1 MTTKKS
7 FSCISGLLVKND
19 LKRFWHIPAACLLM
33 LVFLCGVPLFSLYG
47 TKWMCEVGF
56 IPFEIGSIR
65 GFLRSVVIAVLAVSS
80 AVCVF
85 SYLHGKSSASASFS
99 LPFSR
104 KTIFRS
110 HALAGWILS
119 VTPVITAGIL
129 FAVTFLIKI
138 KSGRLILY
146 ANNPPDVRLSYFE
159 VLMMMLIWTS
169 ALLII
174 VTFTYCACV
183 LAAVISGT
191 VFTHILLALF
201 FNGIAPATVFF
212 ANQYMIRFLKGL
224 PEAPVT
230 ARGFS
235 PFTNLYMQLWGPNA
249 KILTTA
255 LVFLVAAAFFLFLS
269 GFLFKRIRPEREGD
283 AVVFRPV
290 GEVVCALFAFIG
302 MSLTAFIAEGFAF
315 TDSTALFLLF
325 GLIGSLLF
333 YAVARM
339 VLDKGIH
346 IFHKKALQ
354 TYCVFLAA
362 AAVFCAFTVF
372 DISGYEKR
380 IPKTEEILSCSIE
393 GGIAGSLG
401 ETVEFSGAE
410 KEVTALHKALIE
422 NENDLADSDIPET
435 RTNLAITYHLK
446 NGKTMV
452 RAYAFNLHCINEVRS
467 CYETLYYSVPYR
479 KAVARDTKQEL
490 NRLKRIDDL
499 FYTAR
504 IDDTYTYTVKKHHD
518 AFLKELKEAIMKDTE
533 ERSFHDQLLLNKVDQ
548 KCWDI
553 WYTFHEEKDSAVT
566 VTYPIYITDEHAL
579 KVIEKYKPYLEKY
592 QTL

>member
-1 MTTKKS
+1 MTMKKS
-7 FSCISGLLVKND
+7 FSGISGLLIQHD

-33 LVFLCGVPLFSLYG
+33 LVFLCGVPLFSLSG
-47 TKWMCEVGF
+47 KKWMGEVGF
-56 IPFEIGSIR
+56 IPFEIESLR
-65 GFLRSVVIAVLAVSS
+65 GFLQAVVIAFLAVSS

-85 SYLHGKSSASASFS
+85 SCLHGKSSASASFS

-146 ANNPPDVRLSYFE
+146 ANNPLGVHLSYLE
-159 VLMMMLIWTS
+159 VLMMLLIWTS

-191 VFTHILLALF
+191 VFAHILLALF
-201 FNGIAPATVFF
+201 FNGIAPAAVFF

-224 PEAPVT
+224 PESPV
-230 ARGFS
+230 ASRNFS
-235 PFTNLYMQLWGPNA
+235 PFTSFYMQLWGLDA

-255 LVFLVAAAFFLFLS
+255 FVFLVAAAFLLFLS
-269 GFLFKRIRPEREGD
+269 EFLFKRIRPEREGD

-302 MSLTAFIAEGFAF
+302 MSLTAFIAEGFFSA
-315 TDSTALFLLF
+315 DSTALFLLS

-333 YAVARM
+333 YAAARM

-354 TYCVFLAA
+354 TYCAFLAA

-372 DISGYEKR
+372 DVSGYEKR

-393 GGIAGSLG
+393 GGVAERAG
-401 ETVEFSGAE
+401 ETIEISGAE

-422 NENDLADSDIPET
+422 SGNDLSDSDVPET
-435 RTNLAITYHLK
+435 LTNLAITYHLK

-452 RAYAFNLHCINEVRS
+452 RAYEFNLHCINEVRS
-467 CYETLYYSVPYR
+467 CYETLYCSEPYR
-479 KAVARDTKQEL
+479 KAVARDTRQEL

-499 FYTAR
+499 QYTAR
-504 IDDTYTYTVKKHHD
+504 INDTYAYTVKKHHD

-533 ERSFHDQLLLNKVDQ
+533 ERSFHNQLLLNNGDLD
-548 KCWDI
+548 CWDI

-566 VTYPIYITDEHAL
+566 VTYPIYSTDEHAL
-579 KVIEKYKPYLEKY
+579 KVIEKYRPYLEKY

>member
-1 MTTKKS
+1 MFRCSLSGKKW
-7 FSCISGLLVKND
+7 IG
-19 LKRFWHIPAACLLM
+19 
-33 LVFLCGVPLFSLYG
+33 
-47 TKWMCEVGF
+47 EVGF
-56 IPFEIGSIR
+56 IPLEIESIR
-65 GFLRSVVIAVLAVSS
+65 GILQSAVIAVLAVSS
-80 AVCVF
+80 AICVF

-104 KTIFRS
+104 KTMFRS
-110 HALAGWILS
+110 HALSGWILS
-119 VTPVITAGIL
+119 VRPVIAAGIL

-138 KSGRLILY
+138 KSGSLILY
-146 ANNPPDVRLSYFE
+146 ANNPPAVRLSYFE
-159 VLMMMLIWTS
+159 VLMMMLLWTS

-174 VTFTYCACV
+174 ITFTYCACV

-201 FNGIAPATVFF
+201 FNGIAPVAVFF
-212 ANQYMIRFLKGL
+212 TNQYMIRFLKGL
-224 PEAPVT
+224 PEAPVA

-235 PFTNLYMQLWGPNA
+235 PFTNLYIHLWSLDA

-255 LVFLVAAAFFLFLS
+255 LVFLAAAAFLLLLS
-269 GFLFKRIRPEREGD
+269 GFLYRRIRPEREGE

-290 GEVVCALFAFIG
+290 GEVVRALFAFVG
-302 MSLTAFIAEGFAF
+302 MSLTAFIAEGFAS

-325 GLIGSLLF
+325 GLTGSLLF

-354 TYCVFLAA
+354 TYCAFLAA
-362 AAVFCAFTVF
+362 ATVFCAFTVF

-393 GGIAGSLG
+393 GGVAGSLG
-401 ETVEFSGAE
+401 ETVEISGAE
-410 KEVTALHKALIE
+410 KEVTALHKVLIE
-422 NENDLADSDIPET
+422 NEDDLADLNIPET

-446 NGKTMV
+446 SGKTMV
-452 RAYAFNLHCINEVRS
+452 RAYTFNLHCINEVRS
-467 CYETLYYSVPYR
+467 CYETLYYSAPYR
-479 KAVARDTKQEL
+479 KAVARDTRQEL
-490 NRLKRIDDL
+490 NRLKRIDDMY
-499 FYTAR
+499 YTVR
-504 IDDTYTYTVKKHHD
+504 IDDTYAYTVKKHHD
-518 AFLKELKEAIMKDTE
+518 AFLKELKEAIIKDTE

-553 WYTFHEEKDSAVT
+553 WYTFHEEKDSTTTA
-566 VTYPIYITDEHAL
+566 TYPIYTTDEHAL
-579 KVIEKYKPYLEKY
+579 KFIEKYKPYLEKY